1 MILTQA
7 KQVLEIEYK
16 AIKDIIPKL
25 DKNFEQAVEIISAC
39 RGRVVVTGIG
49 KSGLVGRKISATLA
63 STGTPSFYLHPTE
76 GAHGDMGM
84 VMKGDVVLAISYSGE
99 NEELLKLVPVIKG
112 MGLKLITM
120 TGAAHSNMAKAS
132 DVILNTKVNKEACPY
147 NLAPTASTTA
157 TMALGDALAI
167 TLLQKKGFQ
176 KKDFAALHPGGMLG
190 RKLLLRVGDIMRA
203 GRNNPVISRNRTVKE
218 ALLVMTA
225 SRLGAVNVVDTK
237 GKLVGF
243 FTDGD
248 LRRHLQKDKDI
259 IFEPISNV
267 MTKKP
272 FTITP
277 DRLATEAARI
287 MQERNFD
294 NIPVIDAKHRPV
306 GIIDERDLL
315 AKGLG

>member
-1 MILTQA
+1 MILKQA

-25 DKNFEQAVEIISAC
+25 DKNFEQAVELISAC

-49 KSGLVGRKISATLA
+49 LSGLVGRRISATLA

-76 GAHGDMGM
+76 GAHGDVGM
-84 VMKGDVVLAISYSGE
+84 VMKGDVILAISYSGE
-99 NEELLKLVPVIKG
+99 NEELLQLVPVIKG

-120 TGAAHSNMAKAS
+120 TGVAHSTMAQAS
-132 DVILNTKVNKEACPY
+132 DIILNTKVNKEACPY

-167 TLLQKKGFQ
+167 TLLLKKGFQ
-176 KKDFAALHPGGMLG
+176 KKDFAALHPGGTLG

-203 GRNNPVISRNRTVKE
+203 GKNNPVIGRNKTVKE

-248 LRRHLQKDKDI
+248 LRRHLQEGENI
-259 IFEPISNV
+259 LFEPISTV

-277 DRLATEAARI
+277 DRMATEAARI

-294 NIPVIDAKHRPV
+294 NIPVIDDKNRPV

>member
-1 MILTQA
+1 MILKQA

-16 AIKDIIPKL
+16 AIKDMIPKL
-25 DKNFEQAVEIISAC
+25 DKNFEQAVEIINSC

-49 KSGLVGRKISATLA
+49 KSGLVGRKISATMA

-84 VMKGDVVLAISYSGE
+84 VMKDDVILAISYSGE
-99 NEELLKLVPVIKG
+99 NEELLNLLPVIKG

-120 TGAAHSNMAKAS
+120 TGAVHSNMAKAS

-167 TLLQKKGFQ
+167 TLLLKKGFQ

-190 RKLLLRVGDIMRA
+190 RKLLLKVGDIMRA
-203 GRNNPVISRNRTVKE
+203 GKNNPVISRHKTVKE

-225 SRLGAVNVVDTK
+225 SRLGAVNVVDAK

-248 LRRHLQKDKDI
+248 LRRHLQKGEDI
-259 IFEPISNV
+259 LFTPINTV
-267 MTKKP
+267 MTMKP

-277 DRLATEAARI
+277 DRMATEAARI

-294 NIPVIDAKHRPV
+294 NIPVVDEQNRPV

>member
-1 MILTQA
+1 MILKQA
-7 KQVLEIEYK
+7 KQVLEVEYK
-16 AIKDIIPKL
+16 AIKDIIPRL
-25 DKNFEQAVEIISAC
+25 DNNFEQAVELINAC
-39 RGRVVVTGIG
+39 QGRVVVTGIG
-49 KSGLVGRKISATLA
+49 KSGLVGRKISATMA

-84 VMKGDVVLAISYSGE
+84 VMKNDVILAISYSGE
-99 NEELLKLVPVIKG
+99 NEELLNLLPAIKG
-112 MGLKLITM
+112 MGLRLITM
-120 TGAAHSNMAKAS
+120 TGSAHSTMAKAS
-132 DVILNTKVNKEACPY
+132 DIVLNVKVQKEACPY

-167 TLLQKKGFQ
+167 SLLLKKGFQ
-176 KKDFAALHPGGMLG
+176 KKDFAALHPGGILG

-203 GRNNPVISRNRTVKE
+203 GKNNPVISRKKTVKE
-218 ALLVMTA
+218 ALLIMTA
-225 SRLGAVNVVDTK
+225 SRLGAVNIVDSQ

-248 LRRHLQKDKDI
+248 LRRHLQKGEDI
-259 IFEPISNV
+259 LFEPIGNV

-272 FTITP
+272 FTITSG
-277 DRLATEAARI
+277 RLATEAARV

-294 NIPVIDAKHRPV
+294 NIPVVDEENHPV